1 MMQAFRSLLY
11 LFGMLV
17 LTLVYGLLCLFT
29 IIVRYETRYKFI
41 VSWCAANLW
50 WLHVTCNLRHV
61 FLGRENIPDHPC
73 IVMAN
78 HQSTWETMALCSLLP
93 PLAWVVK
100 IELFLIPIFGWGLA
114 LTHPIAINR
123 GSGRKAVEQLVRQG
137 KAKLQRGRW
146 VMIFP
151 EGTRTAPG
159 TKRNFKIGGALLA
172 AQSGVPI
179 LPIAHNSGHYWAR
192 KKVTKKPGTI
202 KVIVGPIIET
212 QGKSPIEINQEVFE
226 WISTQRDTLEG
237 A

>member
-1 MMQAFRSLLY
+1 MQAFRSLLY
-11 LFGMLV
+11 LFGMAV
-17 LTLVYGLLCLFT
+17 LTLVYGVPCLLT
-29 IIVRYETRYKFI
+29 ILVRYETRYKLI

-50 WLHVTCNLRHV
+50 WLRVTCNLRHV
-61 FLGRENIPDHPC
+61 VSGKENIPAHPC

-100 IELFLIPIFGWGLA
+100 RELFMIPIFGWGLA

-123 GSGRKAVEQLVRQG
+123 GTGHKAVEQLVKQG
-137 KAKLQRGRW
+137 KAKLKRGRW
-146 VMIFP
+146 IMIFP

-172 AQSGVPI
+172 AQSGAPI
-179 LPIAHNSGHYWAR
+179 LPIAHNSGNYWAR
-192 KKVTKKPGTI
+192 KKLTKKPGII
-202 KVIVGPIIET
+202 KIIIGPIIET
-212 QGKSPIEINQEVFE
+212 QGKSPVEINREVFA
-226 WISTQRDTLEG
+226 WISAQRDTLET